1 MPRAKH
7 KILIAAHRPQ
17 IPIDWKVVD
26 RCLQS
31 ACNGVE
37 IAGLLGCHPDTLYER
52 CLKEKGTTFTA
63 YAAEKRSNGDALL
76 KLEQMALALTGK
88 GGDKTMLVWLGK
100 QRLGQREDPHYES
113 TFNGELASILDLFKN
128 VRTQE
133 DFEKKNKDVSN

>member
-1 MPRAKH
+1 MPRARP
-7 KILIAAHRPQ
+7 KILKAANRPK
-17 IPIDWKVVD
+17 IPIDWKIVD

-31 ACNGVE
+31 ACSGVE
-37 IAGLLGCHPDTLYER
+37 IAGLLGCHADTLYDR
-52 CLKEKGTTFTA
+52 CLQEKGITFTA
-63 YAAEKRSNGDALL
+63 YSAEKRSNGDALL

-113 TFNGELASILDLFKN
+113 TFNGQLASILDLFKN

-133 DFEKKNKDVSN
+133 DFEQKNKDTNK

>member
-1 MPRAKH
+1 MPRARR
-7 KILIAAHRPQ
+7 KIRKENHRPQ
-17 IPIDWKVVD
+17 IPIDWKIVD

-37 IAGLLGCHPDTLYER
+37 IAGLLGCHPVTLYER
-52 CLKEKGTTFTA
+52 CLQEKGVTFTEYGA
-63 YAAEKRSNGDALL
+63 QKRSNGDALL

-113 TFNGELASILDLFKN
+113 HFNGQLASILDLFKTI
-128 VRTQE
+128 RSPE
-133 DFEKKNKDVSN
+133 EFEKKEQEISE